1 MIRSRALVVMAAAIA
16 WVVTGCTMQPD
27 AGSDPTPAGT
37 SGGMH
42 GAAAS
47 GPLEPVGSTA
57 PDAYA
62 VRPVPAEQIDRAIA
76 ALPAM
81 VQDTME
87 RSGLPGMAVAVVRGG
102 QTVYAEGFG
111 VREVGK
117 PERVDADT
125 VFQIASVSKSIG
137 STCVSAA
144 VSKGRLTWSDPVTD
158 YLPDFRLADPDT
170 TKQVTVADFFAHRS
184 GLPSAAGD
192 DLEGLG
198 FDRDYIL
205 SHLDEFDLNPFRIS
219 YGYANFGLT
228 TGAEAAAR
236 AAGEPWEKLCADEL
250 YTPLG
255 MTSTSSRH
263 ADFTARSNRA
273 TIHFRTGDKS
283 FEPRYVRDADAQS
296 PAGGV
301 SSTVTDLSRWMIMNL
316 QEGRVDGKQLIK
328 PEVLLES
335 RTPQVLQP
343 ARNPLP
349 TSRRDSYGYGFN
361 VVTTSTG
368 HVKLSHSGAF
378 YVGAGTAYALI
389 PAADVG
395 IVVLTNGSPV
405 GAAETLTTGFTDL
418 VRSGAVERDWL
429 DYYGGLFDSLF
440 VNQST
445 VAEPAPPTAKKP
457 RSLDAY
463 VGTYRNRYVGDVV
476 VGRDGDRLRITLGPK
491 KLSAPLTP
499 YDGDTFSWLAPGGNG
514 DPVSA
519 ATFSGGSAAAERL
532 DLELL
537 QIPTLR
543 RVS

>member
-1 MIRSRALVVMAAAIA
+1 
-16 WVVTGCTMQPD
+16 
-27 AGSDPTPAGT
+27 
-37 SGGMH
+37 
-42 GAAAS
+42 
-47 GPLEPVGSTA
+47 
-57 PDAYA
+57 
-62 VRPVPAEQIDRAIA
+62 
-76 ALPAM
+76 
-81 VQDTME
+81 
-87 RSGLPGMAVAVVRGG
+87 MAVAVVRGG

-144 VSKGRLTWSDPVTD
+144 VSKGQLAWSDPVTD
-158 YLPDFRLADPDT
+158 HLLDFRLADADT
-170 TKQVTVADFFAHRS
+170 TKRVTVADFFAHRS
-184 GLPSAAGD
+184 GLPPAAGD
-192 DLEGLG
+192 DLEGFG

-219 YGYANFGLT
+219 YGYSNFGLT

-236 AAGEPWEKLCADEL
+236 AVGEPWEKLCADEL
-250 YTPLG
+250 YKPLG

-263 ADFTARSNRA
+263 ADFTERSNRA

-283 FEPRYVRDADAQS
+283 FEPRYVRDAGDQS

-301 SSTVTDLSRWMIMNL
+301 SSTVNDLSRWMIMNL
-316 QEGRVDGKQLIK
+316 HDGMIDGKQLIK

-335 RTPQVLQP
+335 HHPRCCSPP
-343 ARNPLP
+343 RKPLP

-378 YVGAGTAYALI
+378 CVGAGTAYALI

-395 IVVLTNGSPV
+395 IIVLTNGSPV
-405 GAAETLTTGFTDL
+405 GAAEALTTGFTDL
-418 VRSGAVERDWL
+418 VRTGSVERDWL
-429 DYYGGLFDSLF
+429 DYYGGLFDGLF
-440 VNQST
+440 VNQSK

-463 VGTYRNRYVGDVV
+463 VGTYRNSYVGDVV
-476 VGRDGDRLRITLGPK
+476 VGRDGDRLTVTLGPR
-491 KLSAPLTP
+491 KLSAPLVP

-519 ATFSGGSAAAERL
+519 ATFSGGSATADQL
-532 DLELL
+532 DLEVL